1 MKTTSRKPK
10 RPAKAKTSR
19 TAKRKGDS
27 RAAHGSAYW
36 PLFKHMSDNHGLTL
50 LDSEMEDICRV
61 VLQMRVPTNW
71 CDNLL
76 TGPNRALTGDAGK
89 WGCSDIENLLN
100 AIRTGK
106 TPNAELRRT
115 ADNTQRKETE

>member
-1 MKTTSRKPK
+1 MRTNSRKPK
-10 RPAKAKTSR
+10 RPAKAKTSQ

-71 CDNLL
+71 CDALL
-76 TGPNRALTGDAGK
+76 TGERRALTGEAGK
-89 WGCSDIENLLN
+89 WGCPDIENLLN

-106 TPNAELRRT
+106 TPNTRT
-115 ADNTQRKETE
+115 ERPEATK